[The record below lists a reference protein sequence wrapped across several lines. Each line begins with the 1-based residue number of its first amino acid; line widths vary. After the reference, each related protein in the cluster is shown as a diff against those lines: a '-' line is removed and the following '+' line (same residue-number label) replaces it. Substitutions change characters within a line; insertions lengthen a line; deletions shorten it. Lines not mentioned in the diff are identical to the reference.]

1 MNQITSKKTMS
12 GTKKLDGLTKREGE
26 IVELIAQGL
35 TNKEIAETLFISEGT
50 VKNAVST
57 ILSKLELNHR
67 TQIAI
72 HYLKN

>member
-1 MNQITSKKTMS
+1 MS

-35 TNKEIAETLFISEGT
+35 TNKEIAETLFISEGGT